1 MRPSAIFLIPP
12 GRKAGK
18 YLLVLNLVLA
28 AIIGLAGCGA
38 QQLQK
43 MARGEIQPPKVTFQ
57 DLKIYRPTGQGW
69 PLRAVL
75 LLQNPNPQALNLLGY
90 DYQLWIEGQ
99 SVAQGAS
106 QEQVNLPPLGQTV
119 AEVPILVQMPAVLE
133 LLPRLL
139 PWQISGKPGQPGK
152 FHYEIAGSFRLAS
165 VLGGIIPIPFHFQGE
180 GSPQE
185 GLHFLK
191 PLLR

>member
-43 MARGEIQPPKVTFQ
+43 MARGEIQAPKVSFQ
-57 DLKIYRPTGQGW
+57 DLKIYQPTGQGW

-75 LLQNPNPQALNLLGY
+75 LLQNPNPQALIYWAMITSYGSKGRA
-90 DYQLWIEGQ
+90 WPR
-99 SVAQGAS
+99 A
-106 QEQVNLPPLGQTV
+106 
-119 AEVPILVQMPAVLE
+119 PA
-133 LLPRLL
+133 RN
-139 PWQISGKPGQPGK
+139 
-152 FHYEIAGSFRLAS
+152 R
-165 VLGGIIPIPFHFQGE
+165 
-180 GSPQE
+180 
-185 GLHFLK
+185 
-191 PLLR
+191 